1 MDCIDC
7 GDEIGGKRLA
17 AIEAS
22 ELKTS
27 LTAPMERRCLDCQER
42 AHREGRA
49 RGPQISPTA
58 LLMRSEPD
66 DNKRFRE
73 EGWPEKQITPDVVPP
88 LEDEAA

>member
-1 MDCIDC
+1 MDCMDC
-7 GDEIGGKRLA
+7 GDEIEDKRRI
-17 AIEAS
+17 AIVS
-22 ELKTS
+22 YGL
-27 LTAPMERRCLDCQER
+27 ERRCIECQEQ

-49 RGPQISPTA
+49 RGPQVNPTS